1 MGITLH
7 ARIFAVADCF
17 DALSSDRPYRP
28 GMSLKRVMQI
38 LQEGAGVQ
46 FDPRVLEVFPN
57 DYGAR
62 DRATGMRKSAG
73 AVVEDS

>member
-1 MGITLH
+1 VGITLH

-38 LQEGAGVQ
+38 KEGK
-46 FDPRVLEVFPN
+46 EVREGSRTL
-57 DYGAR
+57 YAI
-62 DRATGMRKSAG
+62 S
-73 AVVEDS
+73 